1 MARWGEVELTEA
13 RDAIA
18 LLQHV
23 QRSAGCVLDV
33 VCEVIAADGERRV
46 GVVEVVQA
54 MHLGSGKGG

>member
-1 MARWGEVELTEA
+1 MELTEA

-33 VCEVIAADGERRV
+33 VCEVIAADGEWRV